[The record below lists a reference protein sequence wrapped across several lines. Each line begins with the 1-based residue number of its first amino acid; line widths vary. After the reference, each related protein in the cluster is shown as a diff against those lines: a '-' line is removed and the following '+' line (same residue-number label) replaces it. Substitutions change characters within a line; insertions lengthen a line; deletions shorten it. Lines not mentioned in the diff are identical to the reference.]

1 MKKIAGVI
9 LLLMTAFQMSAFAQN
24 AEIVGVS
31 SSSYYQSYKA
41 QNAVDGNPSTYWLSS
56 STATTIET
64 KYSEKYLQLD
74 LGESKSI
81 SAVELSARNNA
92 YAYERSDFELRFSN
106 SADFKNYVKVP
117 CVITTAKYPERLM
130 VGAAYENGET
140 YRKEIDLPD
149 KYRYVRYVKLYDK
162 TNKNASISEIK
173 VETEEAKEVE
183 NTNPKDFEID
193 ASFKDAAGDKTNIY
207 VKNSN
212 IVFAGDIKNNTGAD
226 TEVYSVIAAYKN
238 DGTLAAVDVTQGTSV
253 SDENL
258 DFEAKVNL
266 VSDIARVS
274 GYVFKKDNLK
284 PLCQMYNTITY
295 YTQKSLDIF
304 VSQQN
309 GNDANDGTILKPLKT
324 LAAAETKA
332 QSLKSQGAVNVNIK
346 NGEYFVTETYT
357 ISGDGHKTYAITYKG
372 FGNEETILSGGKK
385 VTGFANEGNGIYSAD
400 VDLEYVSDIYVNDE
414 RRYVASSDI
423 LLGKSSTS
431 DATNAI
437 YGPVVDG
444 EFLPENLS
452 YTDGMEIFYPAV
464 LWRSYTLKLQGITKT
479 DGDYLLKVK
488 PNKVI
493 TDRTTYKEIPMDFD
507 KRPFYLRDSK
517 QLLDEAGEW
526 YFDKSQKKLY
536 YIPYS
541 DEIIDECE
549 VYASGAVDTI
559 IRIEN
564 GKYYRN
570 FENLTFAHTGW
581 KNAAANGE
589 VRWQGNQ
596 QILPS
601 ASSLGSA
608 PHNIPIPGALQ
619 ASFSNNIKVKDCV
632 FKHTGGAGLVLS
644 GPTKNNVIDGNV
656 FYDIADSS
664 MYLGY
669 NNKSYKYKASNI
681 NVTNNV
687 ITGTGKKYYTASA
700 VTVYGAEKT
709 YISHNDISDCPYT
722 GIHVGPLMWDNEF
735 TSESSAEHNAGEYS
749 GDIHIENNRIHEI
762 AKTNVD
768 GAAIYTLGHNHD
780 STIRG
785 NYIKNQYMDYS
796 AIYND
801 DGSACFEIKDNVS
814 ENVPGWLYHW
824 NDDIFFV
831 NASNNYSTTNE
842 NYGGL
847 KSLQSS
853 IEDVNIFSSDNKP
866 EVVNQIIANAG
877 LENEY
882 AQKIGK
888 YIPNEP
894 EVVVP
899 EFENVYINT
908 QTNVETMLNAGFE
921 ANDSNRYCWKAI
933 GSNSS
938 KVSFKD
944 SLTTYWNKGMQF
956 DKIYAM
962 FSTAGTYEILCQADD
977 GRGNIYANKITVTVK

>member
-1 MKKIAGVI
+1 MFNINSFRHGNQIKIPSGIHHISQPITLTGENIRITGEKNTVLRGTLPLSRA
-9 LLLMTAFQMSAFAQN
+9 AFCEQEEDIWCADVPCAVDAFYIGARKYAMARYPKASHPDEIFGGYAADCISPSKTREWADPFGGYIHAMHSALW
-24 AEIVGVS
+24 GG
-31 SSSYYQSYKA
+31 YSYKITGKNEDGSLRLDGGH
-41 QNAVDGNPSTYWLSS
+41 QNNRQMGMHKEYRFAEN
-56 STATTIET
+56 IRE
-64 KYSEKYLQLD
+64 
-74 LGESKSI
+74 
-81 SAVELSARNNA
+81 ELSQ
-92 YAYERSDFELRFSN
+92 E
-106 SADFKNYVKVP
+106 
-117 CVITTAKYPERLM
+117 
-130 VGAAYENGET
+130 
-140 YRKEIDLPD
+140 
-149 KYRYVRYVKLYDK
+149 
-162 TNKNASISEIK
+162 
-173 VETEEAKEVE
+173 
-183 NTNPKDFEID
+183 
-193 ASFKDAAGDKTNIY
+193 
-207 VKNSN
+207 
-212 IVFAGDIKNNTGAD
+212 
-226 TEVYSVIAAYKN
+226 
-238 DGTLAAVDVTQGTSV
+238 
-253 SDENL
+253 
-258 DFEAKVNL
+258 
-266 VSDIARVS
+266 
-274 GYVFKKDNLK
+274 
-284 PLCQMYNTITY
+284 
-295 YTQKSLDIF
+295 
-304 VSQQN
+304 
-309 GNDANDGTILKPLKT
+309 
-324 LAAAETKA
+324 
-332 QSLKSQGAVNVNIK
+332 
-346 NGEYFVTETYT
+346 
-357 ISGDGHKTYAITYKG
+357 
-372 FGNEETILSGGKK
+372 
-385 VTGFANEGNGIYSAD
+385 
-400 VDLEYVSDIYVNDE
+400 
-414 RRYVASSDI
+414 
-423 LLGKSSTS
+423 
-431 DATNAI
+431 
-437 YGPVVDG
+437 
-444 EFLPENLS
+444 
-452 YTDGMEIFYPAV
+452 
-464 LWRSYTLKLQGITKT
+464 
-479 DGDYLLKVK
+479 
-488 PNKVI
+488 
-493 TDRTTYKEIPMDFD
+493 
-507 KRPFYLRDSK
+507 
-517 QLLDEAGEW
+517 GEW
-526 YFDKSQKKLY
+526 YFDKSEKKLY

-541 DEIIDECE
+541 DEVIDECE
-549 VYASGAVDTI
+549 IYASGAVDTI